1 MHQRSRGYR
10 NDGILGQEP
19 YHLLLHPR
27 LLLAIVVE
35 NVERAVAVVEGDL
48 AGIVLACVVGSG
60 DGGGGGGDG
69 GDEGGG
75 GCGGGC
81 GYIMRG

>member
-60 DGGGGGGDG
+60 GGCGGVVGDG
-69 GDEGGG
+69 GS
-75 GCGGGC
+75 GGC
-81 GYIMRG
+81 GYIIRG